1 MRIVGN
7 RSVKPI
13 QLHSSPFLFEEGCR
27 FNDEMHKL
35 PSGSRVCMAKGMY
48 RYRSH
53 EEANRHWEESLSG
66 MMAEIKRAR

>member
-1 MRIVGN
+1 MRVIGN
-7 RSVKPI
+7 RIAKPV
-13 QLHSSPFLFEEGCR
+13 QFHASPLLFEEGCR

-35 PSGSRVCMAKGMY
+35 PSGNRVCIAKGVY

-66 MMAEIKRAR
+66 MMARIVRTR